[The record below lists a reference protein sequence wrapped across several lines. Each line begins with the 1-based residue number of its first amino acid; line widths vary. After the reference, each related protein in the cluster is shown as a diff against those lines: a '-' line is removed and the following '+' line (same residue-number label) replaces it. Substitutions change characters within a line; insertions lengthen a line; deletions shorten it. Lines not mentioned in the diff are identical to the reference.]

1 MNIKD
6 IKLGDRFEYEGI
18 TVEAAINPEVLLLG
32 EIKCPFCELSISKK
46 QYNCVEFIDFI
57 TNRLRID
64 QSNTCGNIPYFF
76 KRVDDDESRR

>member
-32 EIKCPFCELSISKK
+32 KRKCPFCELSISRK
-46 QYNCVEFIDFI
+46 QYSCVEFLNFI
-57 TNRLRID
+57 TGRLKID
-64 QSNTCGNIPYFF
+64 RSNTCSNTPFFF
-76 KRVDDDESRR
+76 KKVDDETRR